1 MRKERKMIDRRSWNW
16 LTGSHLKES
25 NPKKALKISNRRKK
39 SIRSAKKDVYI
50 LVIPELLL
58 LEIAKAGARRSN
70 RQKAISLAA
79 VPFAFKFWSKLVISG
94 NFNQAEE
101 FIAKARKPRM
111 PVTIKISWRICIWS
125 KAICLPRTA
134 AREAVRLKDN
144 SPAIG
149 ILGEVLRKQK
159 KYARSAGWIGKN
171 KNRGKNVSW
180 LFVPSLLPDAFAIS
194 LPKRKS
200 NFRLAEKSLAQDN
213 FGYFD
218 SRSANRRLHIF
229 IQETLIAGETV
240 GDELLARVKKA
251 AHWLKEKR
259 KDSDIGKFQR
269 SDMLSALRA
278 AQFYNL

>member
-1 MRKERKMIDRRSWNW
+1 MIDRRVME
-16 LTGSHLKES
+16 LTKQASHLKES
-25 NPKKALKISNRRKK
+25 NPKKALKIIQQAKK
-39 SIRSAKKDVYI
+39 INPVAKKDVYI
-50 LVIPELLL
+50 LVIQSYCYLKLRKPERA
-58 LEIAKAGARRSN
+58 EAIAK
-70 RQKAISLAA
+70 KAISLGGS
-79 VPFAFKFWSKLVISG
+79 PFAFKILIKALVISG

-101 FIAKARKPRM
+101 FIAKAAQTKNAGNNKNQLAHLYL
-111 PVTIKISWRICIWS
+111 VKGD
-125 KAICLPRTA
+125 LPAAETA

-159 KYARSAGWIGKN
+159 KYAEALDELEKIKPAERMYHDYLCRAYC
-171 KNRGKNVSW
+171 
-180 LFVPSLLPDAFAIS
+180 LMHLHFFAEAQEQ
-194 LPKRKS
+194 
-200 NFRLAEKSLAQDN
+200 FRLAEKSLAQDN

-218 SRSANRRLHIF
+218 SRIRLNAGYIF
-229 IQETLIAGETV
+229 LFQETLIAGETV